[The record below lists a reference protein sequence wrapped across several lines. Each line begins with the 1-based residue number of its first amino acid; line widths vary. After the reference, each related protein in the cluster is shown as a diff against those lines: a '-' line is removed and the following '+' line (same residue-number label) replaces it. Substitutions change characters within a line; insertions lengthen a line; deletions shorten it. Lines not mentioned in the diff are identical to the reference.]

1 MDVKG
6 AMRAIGAQAFGEK
19 KVEEMLK
26 HDLAASFI
34 GFNVAPVTR
43 PCYFTFVE
51 DDFPLG
57 VVPPDIISNTYFE
70 YDQSKDTTTGTLWT
84 SEKNYIIGFGAPI
97 NGSEQKKSGS
107 TFYAEY
113 NDAKSGTMGYSDGE
127 FSDDTYDFPG
137 YMSEV
142 LKNPPKDNTAI
153 TGSPFTPMGGVSL
166 NQYSPTKEAFLASIG
181 GNNMNYFTY
190 IVRQ

>member
-6 AMRAIGAQAFGEK
+6 AMKAIGIQALGEQDAK
-19 KVEEMLK
+19 KMYN
-26 HDLAASFI
+26 HDLASSFT

-70 YDQSKDTTTGTLWT
+70 YDQNKDVTTNTLWT
-84 SEKNYIIGFGAPI
+84 SEKNYIIGFGKPLGKAK
-97 NGSEQKKSGS
+97 ES
-107 TFYAEY
+107 TLYAEY
-113 NDAKSGTMGYSDGE
+113 NDTDLGTMGYSGGE
-127 FSDDTYDFPG
+127 FSDDRYNFAG

-153 TGSPFTPMGGVSL
+153 TGSPFTPMNGVSL
-166 NQYSPTKEAFLASIG
+166 SQYSPTKEAFLATIG
-181 GNNMNYFTY
+181 GNNLNYFSY
-190 IVRQ
+190 IVRH